1 MSPVDLAGGE
11 TNEKCSLDCCTAP
24 PVGRTVEKGTPSP
37 ENKRGGPNS
46 RVCVSSLPLPVAFPH
61 ALDKFF
67 AASPE
72 SIHLHPAK
80 QRKDEVFEI
89 DPCRGLGGG
98 GSRFPAS
105 GLPNSAC
112 GCCAKLEKAGLAN
125 VLKPGSET
133 YENRT
138 KTYWSITS
146 QLTPWCIGVV
156 EDGVTIDLG
165 LIDGTVYDAENKVAR
180 ISPGSRWGGV
190 YGALEPHGMTVP
202 GGRASTVG
210 VAGFLNGGGNSFY
223 SARKGFACDNVVN
236 FEVVLANGT
245 IIDANASDN
254 SDLYQAMKGGQS
266 NFGIVT
272 RFDMQAFEAPKLWGG
287 VVQWNKTATEAAI
300 DAHVAW
306 VDAHNDNLN
315 DSAIIFWSYQPA
327 LKDTII
333 ITSLVDTEGH
343 DSPAGLSP
351 FLGMAPKESQ
361 LANTIRTATHKEL
374 TDELEQPAGY
384 RDIWWTGT
392 IKNDRRVYEKV
403 LELHDELC
411 AFMAA
416 QSPDG
421 DFVTQAMFQSIPT
434 IFSQHS
440 EERGGNVLGLDR
452 EPDNVIMLLFTLAVN
467 GADQERVAREQM
479 RKWSDGV
486 MAFAQSVD
494 AAVQWQY
501 VNYAYEYQDPLTSY
515 GEANVAKIVDAAA
528 KYDPAGV
535 FQTRSP
541 MGFKISNRSGYG
553 WR

>member
-1 MSPVDLAGGE
+1 MKFSRSTPAAALA
-11 TNEKCSLDCCTAP
+11 A
-24 PVGRTVEKGTPSP
+24 
-37 ENKRGGPNS
+37 
-46 RVCVSSLPLPVAFPH
+46 A
-61 ALDKFF
+61 AL
-67 AASPE
+67 ASPT
-72 SIHLHPAK
+72 
-80 QRKDEVFEI
+80 
-89 DPCRGLGGG
+89 
-98 GSRFPAS
+98 S

-112 GCCAKLEKAGLAN
+112 GCVSCPPASHLFAAAKALPICPADILDKCAKLEKAGLAN
-125 VLKPGSET
+125 VLTPGSEA

-138 KTYWSITS
+138 KAYWSITS
-146 QLTPWCIGVV
+146 QLTPWCIVQPTTPEEVALAVTTLVKETSCEFAVRSGGHFIWPANNID
-156 EDGVTIDLG
+156 DGVTIDLG
-165 LIDGTVYDAENKVAR
+165 LMDGTVYDAEKKVAR

-245 IIDANASDN
+245 IINANADEN

-306 VDAHNDNLN
+306 VDAHNENLN

-343 DSPAGLSP
+343 ESPAGLGP
-351 FLGMAPKESQ
+351 FLDMAPKDSQ

-392 IKNDRRVYEKV
+392 IKNNRHVYEKV

-421 DFVTQAMFQSIPT
+421 DFITQAMFQSIPT
-434 IFSQHS
+434 VFSQHS

-452 EPDNVIMLLFTLAVN
+452 ESDNVIMLLFTLAVN

-486 MAFAQSVD
+486 MEFAQSVD

-501 VNYAYEYQDPLTSY
+501 INYAYDYQDPLTSY
-515 GEANVAKIVDAAA
+515 GEVNVAKIMDAAA
-528 KYDPAGV
+528 KYDQAGV

-553 WR
+553 W

>member
-1 MSPVDLAGGE
+1 MKFSRSAPVSALA
-11 TNEKCSLDCCTAP
+11 A
-24 PVGRTVEKGTPSP
+24 
-37 ENKRGGPNS
+37 
-46 RVCVSSLPLPVAFPH
+46 A
-61 ALDKFF
+61 AL
-67 AASPE
+67 ASPA
-72 SIHLHPAK
+72 L
-80 QRKDEVFEI
+80 
-89 DPCRGLGGG
+89 
-98 GSRFPAS
+98 
-105 GLPNSAC
+105 GLPNGAC
-112 GCCAKLEKAGLAN
+112 SCVSHPPASRLFAAKLPPVCPADIPDKCTALKKAGLAN
-125 VLKPGSET
+125 VLTPDSED
-133 YENRT
+133 YEDRT
-138 KTYWSITS
+138 KSYWSITS
-146 QLTPWCIGVV
+146 QLTPWCIVQPTTPEEVALAVTTLVKETTCEFAVRSGGHFIWPANNI

-165 LIDGTVYDAENKVAR
+165 LMDSTVYDAEKKVAR
-180 ISPGSRWGGV
+180 ISPGTRWGGV
-190 YGALEPHGMTVP
+190 YAALEPHGMTVP

-245 IIDANASDN
+245 IINANATEN

-272 RFDMQAFEAPKLWGG
+272 RFDMQAFESPPLWGG
-287 VVQWNKTATEAAI
+287 VVQWNKTATEPAI
-300 DAHVAW
+300 DAHVDW
-306 VDAHNDNLN
+306 VNNHNNALN
-315 DSAIIFWSYQPA
+315 DSAIVFWSYQPA

-333 ITSLVDTEGH
+333 ISSLVDTEGH
-343 DSPAGLSP
+343 ERPAALVP
-351 FLGMAPKESQ
+351 FLDLAPAESQ
-361 LANTIRTATHKEL
+361 LANTMRVATHKNL

-421 DFVTQAMFQSIPT
+421 DFITQAMFQSIPT
-434 IFSQHS
+434 VFSKHS

-452 EPDNVIMLLFTLAVN
+452 ETDNVIMLLFTLAVN
-467 GADQERVAREQM
+467 GEDQERVAREQM
-479 RKWSDGV
+479 RKWSDGT
-486 MAFAQSVD
+486 MQFAQSVG

-501 VNYAYEYQDPLTSY
+501 INYAYDYQDPLTSY
-515 GEANVAKIVDAAA
+515 GEANVAKITDAAA

-541 MGFKISNRSGYG
+541 RGFKISNRTGYG
-553 WR
+553 WK